1 MVDAVNPHILV
12 LGATGKT
19 GSRVASKLSGQGVSV
34 RTETIAGGRGSQPT
48 GAAPISFADFASKTA
63 PAWK

>member
-1 MVDAVNPHILV
+1 VIRIAVV
-12 LGATGKT
+12 GK
-19 GSRVASKLSGQGVSV
+19 GK
-34 RTETIAGGRGSQPT
+34 AGGGLAAT

>member
-1 MVDAVNPHILV
+1 VIRIAV
-12 LGATGKT
+12 ADQGK
-19 GSRVASKLSGQGVSV
+19 
-34 RTETIAGGRGSQPT
+34 AGGGLAAT

>member
-1 MVDAVNPHILV
+1 VIRIAV
-12 LGATGKT
+12 AGK
-19 GSRVASKLSGQGVSV
+19 GK
-34 RTETIAGGRGSQPT
+34 AGGGLAAT

>member
-1 MVDAVNPHILV
+1 VIRIAVV
-12 LGATGKT
+12 
-19 GSRVASKLSGQGVSV
+19 GQGK
-34 RTETIAGGRGSQPT
+34 AGGDVFAAS